1 MNVDMDIMEESIIGE
16 VQKEEHISY
25 FVERKVLWPGARR
38 FLLTVGSLGCR

>member
-1 MNVDMDIMEESIIGE
+1 MNVDMDIMEESVIGE

-25 FVERKVLWPGARR
+25 FVERKSLWPGAWR